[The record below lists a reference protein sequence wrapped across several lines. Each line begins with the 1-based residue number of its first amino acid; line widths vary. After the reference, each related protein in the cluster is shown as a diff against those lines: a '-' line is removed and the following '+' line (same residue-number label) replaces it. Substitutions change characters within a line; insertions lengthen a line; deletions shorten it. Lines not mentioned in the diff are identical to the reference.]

1 MIFVHQNRLSN
12 DFQNYVYL
20 KGAYLLTYMRVFSF
34 GQKTPQSEDGCMDHC
49 NVDFT

>member
-20 KGAYLLTYMRVFSF
+20 KGATLIKTIPYLLFLFKKAVTEKIPS
-34 GQKTPQSEDGCMDHC
+34 QP
-49 NVDFT
+49 DF

>member
-20 KGAYLLTYMRVFSF
+20 GAYKLIKTIPYLLLLINKCSHGKDPFAT
-34 GQKTPQSEDGCMDHC
+34 
-49 NVDFT
+49 